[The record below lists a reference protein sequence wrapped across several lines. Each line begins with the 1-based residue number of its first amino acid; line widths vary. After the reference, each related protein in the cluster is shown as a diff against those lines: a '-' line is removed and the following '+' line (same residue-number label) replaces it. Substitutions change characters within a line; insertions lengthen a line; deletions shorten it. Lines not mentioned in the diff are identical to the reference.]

1 MKKRWFIS
9 LIIGIIVITGY
20 CVGYMQY
27 GRDMDVC
34 SSYVTS
40 FDNYQ
45 EERLTV
51 VANKLYVADQ
61 KACAEEIVNAVGKIH
76 SKVSVLAMIRQ
87 CRMPSM

>member
-34 SSYVTS
+34 SFYVTS

-51 VANKLYVADQ
+51 VANKL
-61 KACAEEIVNAVGKIH
+61 
-76 SKVSVLAMIRQ
+76 
-87 CRMPSM
+87 